1 MKRIATHLVISTIVI
16 LGALV
21 AGLYFGTQALL
32 EYYRPQLMAEI
43 TDSVGCPVAYGRATV
58 KLTPALEIVLHDVEV
73 MGTDLGFEVTSPYF
87 SAEVKIAALLNRH
100 LDFDRITLR
109 SPSIVLITGNKTN
122 AASTPAQSQAPGS
135 QTSPA
140 VATPRP
146 APLPGIDVIAI
157 DSGRIAKRSA
167 SGQESVI
174 LEDLH
179 IASGITSHGSS
190 ISISPSQAS
199 FILPI
204 RVKGDKRLPFSATL
218 QQMSYATSPK
228 SISVTG
234 AQLVTSS
241 SSLSVS
247 GSMNLETGSIQGS
260 VKGTSVGI
268 GVIQQIIGT
277 SGLSGS
283 ADIEA
288 IVSLDDQTFQASGT
302 TALKNAQAIASTG
315 ERYAVSSLSG
325 PFTLSTVQGQ
335 GTKIRSDGIAVQG
348 FSYVDPNVALNRV
361 NGTLSK
367 VSGTI
372 GSDGAASFT
381 LAVKSTG
388 LDLTSGPFIIKKIAS
403 VDSPLTVTVPAKGGY
418 SVTGPVKAAG
428 VDMTF
433 HGRPLSG
440 SSGSVDMVVSNT
452 TLRFVSQGIQTQ
464 SNEIPV
470 GLSGTVEITNDAYK
484 LSNIVGALGGGSL
497 AATVNIQ
504 RLPRTEVDAE
514 VLAKGVD
521 ISTVKALATGD
532 KKATFSGL
540 INHLS
545 VKATARKDAL
555 LPTAR
560 GEGVIQITDG
570 TVQNATYDKKVVG
583 LIKAIPVVGEAV
595 SFTANATDS
604 STYQMQGGML
614 KNLTA
619 DFTIGGERFSSKD
632 IKGQGRFTNLQA
644 SGDISF
650 HGNLNLAASA
660 VYLEQNLKALA
671 GPITPLGSLF
681 GTIGK
686 IEIPL
691 LITGSLGNP
700 QISADLSRLQDITV
714 PGRAISPILRGLGSI
729 VDSAA
734 GK

>member
-87 SAEVKIAALLNRH
+87 SAEVKIPALLNRH

-109 SPSIVLITGNKTN
+109 SPSIVLITGDKTN

-315 ERYAVSSLSG
+315 EQYAVSSLSG

-348 FSYVDPNVALNRV
+348 FSYVDPNVSLNRV

-388 LDLTSGPFIIKKIAS
+388 LDLTSGPFTIKKIAS
-403 VDSPLTVTVPAKGGY
+403 VDSPLTVAVPAKGGY

-440 SSGSVDMVVSNT
+440 SSGSVDMLVSNT

>member
-16 LGALV
+16 LCVLV
-21 AGLYFGTQALL
+21 AVLYFGTQALL
-32 EYYRPQLMAEI
+32 EHYRPQLMAEI
-43 TDSVGCPVAYGRATV
+43 TEAVGCPVAYRRATV

-73 MGTDLGFEVTSPYF
+73 MGTDLGFEVTSPHL
-87 SAEVKIAALLNRH
+87 SAEVKIRALLNRN

-109 SPSIVLITGNKTN
+109 SPSIVLITGSKSNG
-122 AASTPAQSQAPGS
+122 ASTPPQPQAPGS
-135 QTSPA
+135 PTSPA

-146 APLPGIDVIAI
+146 APLPGVDVIAI

-190 ISISPSQAS
+190 ISIAPSEAS

-204 RVKGDKRLPFSATL
+204 RVKGDKRIPFSATL
-218 QQMSYATSPK
+218 KQMSYATSPK

-234 AQLVTSS
+234 AQLVTGS

-260 VKGTSVGI
+260 VKGISVGI

-288 IVSLDDQTFQASGT
+288 VVSVDEQTFQASGT

-315 ERYAVSSLSG
+315 ERYAVSFLSG
-325 PFTLSTVQGQ
+325 PFTISTAQGQ
-335 GTKIRSDGIAVQG
+335 GTKIRSDTIAVQG
-348 FSYVDPNVALNRV
+348 FSYVDPNVSLNRV

-367 VSGTI
+367 IAGTI
-372 GSDGAASFT
+372 GNDGAAAFT
-381 LAVKSTG
+381 LAVKGTG
-388 LDLTSGPFIIKKIAS
+388 LDLSSGAFTIKKITS
-403 VDSPLTVTVPAKGGY
+403 VDSPLTVTVPAKVGY

-440 SSGSVDMVVSNT
+440 SSGSVDMLVSNT

-464 SNEIPV
+464 SNGIPI

-484 LSNIVGALGGGSL
+484 VSNIVGALGGGSL

-504 RLPRTEVDAE
+504 RFPRAEVDAE
-514 VLAKGVD
+514 ILAKGVD

-545 VKATARKDAL
+545 VKATARKDTL
-555 LPTAR
+555 LSSAR
-560 GEGVIQITDG
+560 GEGVIQVTDG
-570 TVQNATYDKKVVG
+570 TVQHATYDKKVVG

-619 DFTIGGERFSSKD
+619 DFTIGGERVSSKN
-632 IKGQGRFTNLQA
+632 IRGQGRFASLQA

-650 HGNLNLAASA
+650 HGSLNLSASA

-671 GPITPLGSLF
+671 GPITPLGNLF

-691 LITGSLGNP
+691 LITGSIDNP
-700 QISADLSRLQDITV
+700 QVSADLSRLQDITV
-714 PGRAISPILRGLGSI
+714 PGRAISPILRGLGSL
-729 VDSAA
+729 VDGATRN
-734 GK
+734 

>member
-1 MKRIATHLVISTIVI
+1 MKRIATNLVISTILL

-32 EYYRPQLMAEI
+32 EYYRPQLIAEI
-43 TDSVGCPVAYGRATV
+43 TDAVGCPVSYRRATV

-87 SAEVKIAALLNRH
+87 SAEVKIPALLNRH

-109 SPSIVLITGNKTN
+109 SPSIVLITGTKTN
-122 AASTPAQSQAPGS
+122 AATPAQPQAPSS

-146 APLPGIDVIAI
+146 APLPGVDVIAI

-167 SGQESVI
+167 SGQESII

-179 IASGITSHGSS
+179 IASGVTSHGSS

-218 QQMSYATSPK
+218 QDMSYATSPK

-234 AQLVTSS
+234 AQLVTGS

-268 GVIQQIIGT
+268 AVIQQILGT

-288 IVSLDDQTFQASGT
+288 VVAFDDQTFQASGT
-302 TALKNAQAIASTG
+302 TALKNAQALASTG
-315 ERYAVSSLSG
+315 ERYSVSSLSG
-325 PFTLSTVQGQ
+325 PFTFSTVQGQ
-335 GTKIRSDGIAVQG
+335 GTKIRSDTIAVQG
-348 FSYVDPNVALNRV
+348 FSYVDPNVSLNRV

-372 GSDGAASFT
+372 GSDGGASFT
-381 LAVKSTG
+381 LGVKSTG

-403 VDSPLTVTVPAKGGY
+403 VNSPLTVTVPAKGGY

-433 HGRPLSG
+433 HGRPFSG

-464 SNEIPV
+464 SNGLPV
-470 GLSGTVEITNDAYK
+470 GMSGTVEITNDAYK
-484 LSNIVGALGGGSL
+484 ISNIVGALGGGSL

-504 RLPRTEVDAE
+504 RSPRTEVDAE

-555 LPTAR
+555 LPSAR

-570 TVQNATYDKKVVG
+570 TVQHATYDKKVVG
-583 LIKAIPVVGEAV
+583 IIKAIPVVGEAV

-604 STYQMQGGML
+604 STYQMQGGMM
-614 KNLTA
+614 KSLTA
-619 DFTIGGERFSSKD
+619 DFTIGQERVSSNN
-632 IKGQGRFTNLQA
+632 IKGQGRFATLQA

-650 HGNLNLAASA
+650 HGALNLTASA

-671 GPITPLGSLF
+671 GPITPLGNFF

-691 LITGSLGNP
+691 LITGTVDNP
-700 QISADLSRLQDITV
+700 QINADLSRLQDITV
-714 PGRAISPILRGLGSI
+714 PGRAISPILRGLGAI
-729 VDSAA
+729 VDGAT
-734 GK
+734 GN

>member
-32 EYYRPQLMAEI
+32 EHYRPQLIAEI
-43 TDSVGCPVAYGRATV
+43 TDAVGCPVNYRRATV

-146 APLPGIDVIAI
+146 APLPGIDVVAI

-260 VKGTSVGI
+260 IKGRSVGI

-315 ERYAVSSLSG
+315 ERYTVSSLSG
-325 PFTLSTVQGQ
+325 PFSLSTVQGQ
-335 GTKIRSDGIAVQG
+335 GAKIRSDGIAVQG
-348 FSYVDPNVALNRV
+348 FSYVDPNVSLNRV

-372 GSDGAASFT
+372 GSDGTASFT

-403 VDSPLTVTVPAKGGY
+403 VDAPLTVTVPAKGGY

-540 INHLS
+540 VNHLS
-545 VKATARKDAL
+545 VKATARKDDL

-570 TVQNATYDKKVVG
+570 TVQHATYDKKVVG

-671 GPITPLGSLF
+671 GPITPLGNFF

-691 LITGSLGNP
+691 LIAGSIDNP
-700 QISADLSRLQDITV
+700 QINADLSRLQDITV
-714 PGRAISPILRGLGSI
+714 PGRAISPILRGLGAI
-729 VDSAA
+729 VDGAT

>member
-21 AGLYFGTQALL
+21 AGIYFGTQALL

-43 TDSVGCPVAYGRATV
+43 TESVGCPVVYGRATV

-87 SAEVKIAALLNRH
+87 SAEVKIPALLNRH

-122 AASTPAQSQAPGS
+122 AASTPAQPQAPSS
-135 QTSPA
+135 QTPQA

-388 LDLTSGPFIIKKIAS
+388 LDLTSGPFTIKKIAS
-403 VDSPLTVTVPAKGGY
+403 VDSPLTVAVPAKGGY

-440 SSGSVDMVVSNT
+440 SSGSVDMLVSNT

-729 VDSAA
+729 VNGAT

>member
-43 TDSVGCPVAYGRATV
+43 TESVGCPVTYRRATV

-87 SAEVKIAALLNRH
+87 SAEVKIPALLNRH
-100 LDFDRITLR
+100 LDFDSITLR
-109 SPSIVLITGNKTN
+109 SASIVLITGNKTN
-122 AASTPAQSQAPGS
+122 GASPPPQPQATGAQTLPAA
-135 QTSPA
+135 
-140 VATPRP
+140 ATPRP
-146 APLPGIDVIAI
+146 APLPGIDIIAI

-190 ISISPSQAS
+190 ISIAPSEAS

-204 RVKGDKRLPFSATL
+204 RVKGDKRIPFSATL
-218 QQMSYATSPK
+218 KQMSYATSPK

-234 AQLVTSS
+234 AQLVTGS

-288 IVSLDDQTFQASGT
+288 VVSLDDQTFQASGT

-325 PFTLSTVQGQ
+325 PFTISTAQGQ
-335 GTKIRSDGIAVQG
+335 GTKLRSDTIAVQG
-348 FSYVDPNVALNRV
+348 FSYVDPNVSLNRV

-367 VSGTI
+367 VSGSI

-440 SSGSVDMVVSNT
+440 SSGSVDMLVSNT

-464 SNEIPV
+464 SNGIPV

>member
-87 SAEVKIAALLNRH
+87 SAEVKIPALLNRH

-109 SPSIVLITGNKTN
+109 SPSIVLITGDKTN

-315 ERYAVSSLSG
+315 EQYAVSSLSG

-348 FSYVDPNVALNRV
+348 FSYVDPNVSLNRV

-388 LDLTSGPFIIKKIAS
+388 LDLTSGPFTIKKIAS

-440 SSGSVDMVVSNT
+440 SSGSVDMLVSNT